1 MQSSQMWE
9 GQLPMRS
16 ILRFSFF
23 ALTCLLVAGSL
34 APARAA
40 NILLVAGTDGLAQTA
55 ANVLNS
61 ELMGSNTVT
70 SVNTGVP
77 VSLAGYTQIYDLR
90 YDNNP
95 AFTAGEMTQYL
106 AFLNAAAGNTIF
118 LMGENT
124 GFNVRNTPINQFI
137 ALAGGGT
144 IAAPATSS
152 FASENVTPP
161 FTGPNAI
168 STVKFAACGLVTSRG
183 TGAFASS
190 ETGGGCSL
198 FFGQGQLANALTG
211 ALVVVY
217 DVNFIATA
225 PNGGA
230 VNEALFRLNME
241 QFVATP
247 SAGPPSPQPVPVPP
261 SILLSLIGAGAIV
274 AFEIMRRKRA
284 TEPRP

>member
-1 MQSSQMWE
+1 M
-9 GQLPMRS
+9 PMRS
-16 ILRFSFF
+16 ILRFSFL
-23 ALTCLLVAGSL
+23 AMTCLLVAGSL
-34 APARAA
+34 APVRAA
-40 NILLVAGTDGLAQTA
+40 SILLVAGTDGIAQTA

-61 ELMGSNTVT
+61 ELTMGGNTVT

-90 YDNNP
+90 YGNNP

-106 AFLNAAAGNTIF
+106 AFLNAALGNTIF

-124 GFNVRNTPINQFI
+124 SFNARNTPINQFI

-144 IAAPATSS
+144 IAAPGTTS

-168 STVKFAACGLVTSRG
+168 STVTFAACGKVTSRG

-190 ETGGGCSL
+190 EAGGGCSL
-198 FFGQGQLANALTG
+198 FFEQGQLANALTG

-225 PNGGA
+225 PTGGPA
-230 VNEALFRLNME
+230 VNEALFRLNLE

-247 SAGPPSPQPVPVPP
+247 SSGPPSPQPVPVPP
-261 SILLSLIGAGAIV
+261 SILLALIGAGAIV
-274 AFEIMRRKRA
+274 AFQIMRRKGA
-284 TEPRP
+284 AEPRP